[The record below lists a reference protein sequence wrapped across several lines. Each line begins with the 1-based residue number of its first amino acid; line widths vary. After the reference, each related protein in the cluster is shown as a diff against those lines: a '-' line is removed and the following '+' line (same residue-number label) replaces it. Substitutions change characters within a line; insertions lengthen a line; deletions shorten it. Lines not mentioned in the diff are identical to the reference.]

1 MAAEIYDAFASQ
13 VKIND
18 ETIEG
23 LQSIEYAQVKNR
35 RDVGAIGTDERIA
48 VYFGLKIVNGR
59 LTVASANK
67 TLDGLLKD
75 NKQFSI
81 TATLKHGDTTRSVT
95 FDNCFLDDKSFNMT
109 AQAHGETIYTFTAA
123 RVREE

>member
-35 RDVGAIGTDERIA
+35 HDVGAIGTDERIA
-48 VYFGLKIVNGR
+48 VYFGLKIVNGK

-95 FDNCFLDDKSFNMT
+95 FDDCFLDDKSFNMT
-109 AQAHGETIYTFTAA
+109 AQAHGETIYTFTAT